1 MELGYACINSTLQ
14 NTRGITT
21 NRGMRQKTFN
31 EKGLDYVSELALQ
44 NVKDLVTIIK
54 WNEEKDIKLFRMSSD
69 LFPWMTFYDFTDL
82 PDYTKIINLLKGAG
96 VLAEKYG
103 QRLTFHPSHFNALGS
118 PNPIVVEKAIKEL
131 NKHGD
136 IMDIMGLSTTV
147 YNKIANL
154 LKGVGVLAE
163 KYNQR
168 LTFHPSHFN
177 ALGSPNPIVVEKAIK
192 ELDKH
197 SDIMDL
203 IGLSTTHYN
212 KINIHVGGAYGDKP
226 TTLDRWCDSFYKLK
240 DNTKSRL
247 TIENDDKA
255 NMYSVVELVEGI
267 SKRTGVPVVFDYYH
281 HKFCTGDLT
290 EQEALELAASTWPEG
305 IVPCT
310 HYSES
315 RRKEHLDESI
325 RAQAHSDLIT
335 GTIETYGNN
344 IDVVVEAKHKELA
357 VLGYEGR

>member
-96 VLAEKYG
+96 ILAEKYG

-147 YNKIANL
+147 YNKI
-154 LKGVGVLAE
+154 
-163 KYNQR
+163 
-168 LTFHPSHFN
+168 
-177 ALGSPNPIVVEKAIK
+177 
-192 ELDKH
+192 
-197 SDIMDL
+197 
-203 IGLSTTHYN
+203 
-212 KINIHVGGAYGDKP
+212 NIHVGGAYGDKQA
-226 TTLDRWCDSFYKLK
+226 TLKRWIDSYYLLNDSTQK
-240 DNTKSRL
+240 RL

-255 NMYSVVELVEGI
+255 NMYSVKELYKGI
-267 SKRTGVPVVFDYYH
+267 SEQCGVPIVFDYYH
-281 HKFCTGDLT
+281 HKFCTGGLT
-290 EQEALELAASTWPEG
+290 EREALNLAISTWPKG
-305 IVPCT
+305 ITPCC

-315 RRKEHLDESI
+315 RRDEHLDESI
-325 RAQAHSDLIT
+325 RAQAHSDLISS
-335 GTIETYGNN
+335 TICRYGNEV
-344 IDVVVEAKHKELA
+344 DVVVEAKHKELA
-357 VLGYEGR
+357 VLNYYKLGNI

>member
-69 LFPWMTFYDFTDL
+69 LFPWMTYYEFTDL

-96 VLAEKYG
+96 ILAEKYG

-147 YNKIANL
+147 YNKI
-154 LKGVGVLAE
+154 
-163 KYNQR
+163 
-168 LTFHPSHFN
+168 
-177 ALGSPNPIVVEKAIK
+177 
-192 ELDKH
+192 
-197 SDIMDL
+197 
-203 IGLSTTHYN
+203 
-212 KINIHVGGAYGDKP
+212 NIHVGGAYGDKQA
-226 TTLDRWCDSFYKLK
+226 TLKRWIDSYYLLNDSTQK
-240 DNTKSRL
+240 RL

-255 NMYSVVELVEGI
+255 NMYSVKELYKGI
-267 SKRTGVPVVFDYYH
+267 SEQCGVPIVFDYYH
-281 HKFCTGDLT
+281 HKFCTGGLT
-290 EQEALELAASTWPEG
+290 EQEALNLAISTWPKG
-305 IVPCT
+305 ITPCC

-315 RRKEHLDESI
+315 RRDEHLDESI
-325 RAQAHSDLIT
+325 RAQAHSDLISS
-335 GTIETYGNN
+335 TICRYGNEV
-344 IDVVVEAKHKELA
+344 DVVVEAKHKELA
-357 VLGYEGR
+357 VLNYYKLGNI

>member
-1 MELGYACINSTLQ
+1 MNLGYACINSTLQ
-14 NTRGITT
+14 TADGITT

-44 NVKDLVTIIK
+44 NCRDLVTIVK
-54 WNEEKDIKLFRMSSD
+54 WNEENGIKLFRMSSD
-69 LFPWMTFYDFTDL
+69 IFPWMTYYDFTDL
-82 PDYTKIINLLKGAG
+82 PDYNKIANLLKGAG
-96 VLAEKYG
+96 LLATKYG

-131 NKHGD
+131 DKHGD
-136 IMDIMGLSTTV
+136 IMDLMGL
-147 YNKIANL
+147 
-154 LKGVGVLAE
+154 G
-163 KYNQR
+163 
-168 LTFHPSHFN
+168 
-177 ALGSPNPIVVEKAIK
+177 
-192 ELDKH
+192 
-197 SDIMDL
+197 
-203 IGLSTTHYN
+203 TTHYN

-226 TTLDRWCDSFYKLK
+226 STLDRWCSNFAKLN
-240 DNTKSRL
+240 DNTRSRL

-267 SKRTGVPVVFDYYH
+267 SKPTGVPVVFDYYH
-281 HKFCTGDLT
+281 HKFCTGGLT

-305 IVPCT
+305 ITPCT

-335 GTIETYGNN
+335 GTIETYGND

-357 VLGYEGR
+357 VLGYGS